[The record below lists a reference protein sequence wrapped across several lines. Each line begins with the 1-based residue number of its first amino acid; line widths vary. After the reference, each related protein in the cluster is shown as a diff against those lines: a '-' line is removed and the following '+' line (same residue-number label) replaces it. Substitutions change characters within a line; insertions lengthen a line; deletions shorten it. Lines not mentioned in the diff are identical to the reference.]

1 MIVTVTPRDPT
12 VQGTCRPEPG
22 PNPLR
27 GPDMCALRLRP
38 NELARSLSQEIARL
52 QHGDIARLRPREF
65 ARSLSHEIERLQS
78 AARRRARNASL
89 GEIGVAAGAVGA
101 LALGAFA
108 IGALA
113 IGAFAIGRLS
123 VRKARFRSLEI
134 DELTVRRLRFP
145 DTRPARRIK
154 DGVAQRAGAERRKPA
169 TQRSEAIGRLTGL
182 FAPPFSFPCPGRAS
196 GSVISPGSRPAHPAR
211 PYRRRAAAWSA
222 GRY

>member
-1 MIVTVTPRDPT
+1 
-12 VQGTCRPEPG
+12 
-22 PNPLR
+22 
-27 GPDMCALRLRP
+27 MCALRLRP

-113 IGAFAIGRLS
+113 IGAFAIGCLS

-154 DGVAQRAGAERRKPA
+154 AVSPSAPA
-169 TQRSEAIGRLTGL
+169 PSVES
-182 FAPPFSFPCPGRAS
+182 PPLSDQKQ
-196 GSVISPGSRPAHPAR
+196 
-211 PYRRRAAAWSA
+211 SA
-222 GRY
+222 D